1 MTNKIKSII
10 KLLRFRQ
17 YYKNALVF
25 VGLFFSENLFDFSLY
40 IPLILGFILLCA
52 ASSINYII
60 NDLKDIEKDKK
71 HPEKLKKKPLASGEV
86 SREFAII
93 LIVLLCVLIVGVYF
107 LFINNL
113 NFIIMVVLMIITGQL
128 YNHLFKKYAFI
139 DILSLSI
146 GYLWRA
152 LAGCFLIN
160 VMISAWLFLAI
171 IEVALFLVIAKRKGD
186 LILLGDKENAIE
198 HKAVYS
204 NYSLK
209 LLEQFHIMIAT
220 SIFVT
225 YALYL
230 IDKFNLNQLSPNQIV
245 LHEYLAILTVPILI
259 YILMRFMY
267 LTSEKPDTVRNAER
281 ALFDKGIILGGL
293 ILGAFLFYAFYF
305 DQFIPLFYTIFN
317 I

>member
-93 LIVLLCVLIVGVYF
+93 LIVLLGVLIVGVYF

>member
-1 MTNKIKSII
+1 MTNKIKNII

-40 IPLILGFILLCA
+40 IQLILGFILLCA

-60 NDLKDIEKDKK
+60 NDLKDIEKDKR

-86 SREFAII
+86 SRGTA
-93 LIVLLCVLIVGVYF
+93 VLLVLLLVSLIMGVYF
-107 LFINNL
+107 LLINNL
-113 NFIIMVVLMIITGQL
+113 NFIIMVSLMIVTGQL
-128 YNHLFKKYAFI
+128 YNHLFKRYAFI

-186 LILLGDKENAIE
+186 LILLGDKKTAIE
-198 HKAVYS
+198 HKKVYG
-204 NYSLK
+204 NYSFK
-209 LLEQFHIMIAT
+209 LLEQFHVMIAT

-225 YALYL
+225 YSLYL
-230 IDKFNLNQLSPNQIV
+230 IDKFNLNQLSPSQII
-245 LHEYLAILTVPILI
+245 LHEYLAILTVPILL
-259 YILMRFMY
+259 YIIMRFMY
-267 LTSEKPDTVRNAER
+267 LTTEKPDTVRNAEK

-305 DQFIPLFYTIFN
+305 DQFFSLLSTVFN
-317 I
+317 L

>member
-40 IPLILGFILLCA
+40 IPLVLGFILLCA

-305 DQFIPLFYTIFN
+305 DQLIPLFYTIFN